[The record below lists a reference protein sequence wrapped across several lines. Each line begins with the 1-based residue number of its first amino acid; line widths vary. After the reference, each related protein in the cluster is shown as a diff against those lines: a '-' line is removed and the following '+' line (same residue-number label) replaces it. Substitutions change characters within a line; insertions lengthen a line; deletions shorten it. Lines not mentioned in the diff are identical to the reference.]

1 MEDWLIDVAN
11 ARGANVVSREGLQD
25 ADSFTPPPDA
35 ELSNSELVVAIC
47 QPHCLD
53 RPQMLRLAA
62 QLVSRKAIDIQDLI
76 RVARRERCG
85 RILGEMARQALKV
98 DPRHE
103 AWLEIQR
110 AFAHEPGLGEPV
122 IHWSRLAWPVM
133 RNGRC
138 NASDWRL
145 VH

>member
-11 ARGANVVSREGLQD
+11 SRGANVVSRESLQD
-25 ADSFTPPPDA
+25 AEPFTPPPEQ
-35 ELSNSELVVAIC
+35 ELANSELVVGIC

-62 QLVSRKAIDIQDLI
+62 QLVSRKAVDIQDLI

-98 DPRHE
+98 DARHE
-103 AWLEIQR
+103 GWQELQR
-110 AFAHEPGLGEPV
+110 AFASEPGLGEPV
-122 IHWSRLAWPVM
+122 IHWTRLAWPVM

-138 NASDWRL
+138 NASEWRL
-145 VH
+145 VR